1 MDWFRTHILTP
12 FYKQDR
18 TTQARVVL
26 FLFIVACLVAFLS
39 ARNIYHTAGLEVLG
53 TDANW
58 NAVQRS
64 QVISAN
70 LRGGIVC
77 YLLGVGLGI
86 IGYKFWVRTATGR
99 ASCQWNR
106 DENGLFNES
115 DRIQAAKIH
124 NQGRLQVAWILGS
137 LLFFGLVLHRPHPT
151 PSRPGPIAAAS
162 TWPEP
167 SPTPKKRASGG
178 TF

>member
-26 FLFIVACLVAFLS
+26 FLFLLGCIVAVLS
-39 ARNIYHTAGLEVLG
+39 ARFLHHTAGMEVLG
-53 TDANW
+53 TDPDW
-58 NAVQRS
+58 NVVQRS
-64 QVISAN
+64 QVITAN

-86 IGYKFWVRTATGR
+86 LGYKWWVRTATGR
-99 ASCQWNR
+99 SSCQFDVNA
-106 DENGLFNES
+106 EGIFTEP
-115 DRIQAAKIH
+115 IEVQAAKIS

-137 LLFFGLVLHRPHPT
+137 LLFFGLVL
-151 PSRPGPIAAAS
+151 
-162 TWPEP
+162 
-167 SPTPKKRASGG
+167 K
-178 TF
+178 